1 MVPQKN
7 QFIYSHK
14 KQYRLEVTQKVSFC
28 FRCSTAII
36 TDKSGNEISAIKP
49 LRYHISQETCI
60 PIFLTI
66 SDKHNPYLFY
76 NKADYI
82 KIRRDI
88 VKQMKLFCHYFELSK
103 KTFFLALDYFD
114 RILTRITA
122 SKLEDLMRISQLCII
137 LAAKFQENGVKG
149 MQVKKLSMKTST
161 NYAQDELFLL
171 RLLDYKLHTFTC
183 YDILIDMLNTGFLF
197 NDEEFSI
204 RKMELIYDKIESML
218 YLFSESK
225 YYIDWTHKEIALAA
239 IGLIRESFGLP
250 AFSKNI
256 KTVFM
261 NEFVDIHN
269 YSSCLN
275 RLRKCFKFLEKD
287 KNSNAINNHS
297 DSTTESNSDNG
308 SDISDYNL
316 KNKSI
321 EKNII
326 NSPAKKNYSEEKN
339 N

>member
-1 MVPQKN
+1 MMPQKT

-28 FRCSTAII
+28 YRCSTAILK
-36 TDKSGNEISAIKP
+36 DKSGNEISTIKP
-49 LRYHISQETCI
+49 LRYHIPQETCI

-66 SDKHNPYLFY
+66 SDKHNPYIFY
-76 NKADYI
+76 NKSNYI

-88 VKQMKLFCHYFELSK
+88 VKQMKLFCQYFELSK

-114 RILTRITA
+114 RILSIITT
-122 SKLEDLMRISQLCII
+122 SNFEDLMRISKLCII

-149 MQVKKLSMKTST
+149 MQVKELSMKAST

-171 RLLDYKLHTFTC
+171 RLLNYKLHTFTC
-183 YDILIDMLNTGFLF
+183 YDILIDMLSAGFLF
-197 NDEEFSI
+197 DDEDFSI
-204 RKMELIYDKIESML
+204 KKMDLIYDKILNML

-225 YYIDWTHKEIALAA
+225 YYIDWTHKEIALAS
-239 IGLIRESFGLP
+239 IGLIRENFGLP

-256 KTVFM
+256 KSVFM

-287 KNSNAINNHS
+287 KNKNIINNHS
-297 DSTTESNSDNG
+297 DSATESNSDNG
-308 SDISDYNL
+308 SDISELNL
-316 KNKSI
+316 KNSSI

-326 NSPAKKNYSEEKN
+326 NSPQKNNYSK
-339 N
+339 